1 MFSIEN
7 TLNAKI
13 PMWKGRA
20 PSIDWEH
27 TSQKHSEI
35 NYIEFLFIKKQNIY
49 FNFRTIKF

>member
-1 MFSIEN
+1 MFSIDN
-7 TLNAKI
+7 VLNSRI

-35 NYIEFLFIKKQNIY
+35 NSIFLLIKKQNIY